1 VSPKKQRPQPPLLVV
16 YVDLKEDDLLRGDNE
31 AGAERRV
38 ITLTPERQRLRLRMP
53 HGSAAGRYTVKV
65 VDAYGKPLVT
75 GAARSGGRTL
85 TVDLDLR
92 GLTAKPYRLCLS
104 RDGEAPDCYQ
114 MSIISKPSVP

>member
-1 VSPKKQRPQPPLLVV
+1 MQIQIALDREV
-16 YVDLKEDDLLRGDNE
+16 LKPEI
-31 AGAERRV
+31 AGHAC
-38 ITLTPERQRLRLRMP
+38 RQ
-53 HGSAAGRYTVKV
+53 V

-114 MSIISKPSVP
+114 ISIIGKPSVP